1 MQILRKKNRWRDT
14 SYLLG
19 GWSSCKKDG
28 DFSLWK
34 PNLQAVTAAIKYTIA
49 TGRLANT
56 KDDTNRVEPNPEQP
70 EIGEESEEERLDNRM
85 RE

>member
-1 MQILRKKNRWRDT
+1 MRIVRKENRWGVT
-14 SYLLG
+14 SYLLR
-19 GWSSCKKDG
+19 GWSGCKKDG

-34 PNLQAVTAAIKYTIA
+34 PKLQAVTAAIKYTIA

-56 KDDTNRVEPNPEQP
+56 EDDRNRVEPNPEQL
-70 EIGEESEEERLDNRM
+70 EEGEESEEERLDDRM